1 MRSVSR
7 LGVGILSISLFVTVL
22 GPAWAGPPTDT
33 LREYTEAVQ
42 KVLDDPAL
50 KADDRR
56 HERRAAVRK
65 VAIEAFDVQE
75 TARRALGPH
84 WQQRTP
90 AEREEFVQ
98 LFADLLERTY
108 IAKIDLYGGERLKF
122 TDERVDA
129 DTAVVRG
136 RVLTRQGTEVPVE
149 GRMHKKSDRWLIYDV
164 VIENISLIANYRS
177 QFDRII
183 RTSSYAELVKRLRK
197 HGEFLQDKERRAGG
211 A

>member
-1 MRSVSR
+1 MRSVR
-7 LGVGILSISLFVTVL
+7 IFCTIALVIGVL
-22 GPAWAGPPTDT
+22 GTAWAGPPTDT

-50 KADDRR
+50 KSEERR

-65 VAIEAFDVQE
+65 LAAEAFDVQE
-75 TARRALGPH
+75 TARRALGTH
-84 WQQRTP
+84 WQQRSP

-108 IAKIDLYGGERLKF
+108 IAKIDLYGGERLRF
-122 TDERVDA
+122 TDERLDG
-129 DTAVVRG
+129 DIAVVRAK
-136 RVLTRQGTEVPVE
+136 VTTRQGQEVPVE
-149 GRMHKKSDRWLIYDV
+149 GRMHKKGERWLIYDV
-164 VIENISLIANYRS
+164 VIENISLINNYRS

-183 RTSSYAELVKRLRK
+183 RTSSFAELVRRLKSR
-197 HGEFLQDKERRAGG
+197 GELLQDKDRRAGG